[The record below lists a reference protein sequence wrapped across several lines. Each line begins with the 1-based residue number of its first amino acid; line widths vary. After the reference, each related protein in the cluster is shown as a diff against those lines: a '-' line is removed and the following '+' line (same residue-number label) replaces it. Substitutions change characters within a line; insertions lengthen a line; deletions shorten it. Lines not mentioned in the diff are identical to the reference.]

1 MTAIPLT
8 LMLTTRPAPDAE
20 SEHEISVGDTN
31 TEGAETVV
39 PVKITEQVTSEKKL
53 EIDVRNEMTTGNND
67 ARANA
72 GDMSTENAEG
82 AEEGGGAL
90 DAVVEGAADVKGA
103 WEEVGELG
111 GS

>member
-1 MTAIPLT
+1 
-8 LMLTTRPAPDAE
+8 MLTTRPAPDAE
-20 SEHEISVGDTN
+20 SEHVISVGDTN

-39 PVKITEQVTSEKKL
+39 PLKITEQVTLGKKL
-53 EIDVRNEMTTGNND
+53 EIDARNETTTGND

-90 DAVVEGAADVKGA
+90 DAVVEGAADVNGA

>member
-1 MTAIPLT
+1 
-8 LMLTTRPAPDAE
+8 MLTTRTAPDAE

-39 PVKITEQVTSEKKL
+39 PVKITEQVTLEKKL
-53 EIDVRNEMTTGNND
+53 EIDVRNETTTGND

-103 WEEVGELG
+103 WEEVESLADHK
-111 GS
+111 

>member
-1 MTAIPLT
+1 MAAIPLT
-8 LMLTTRPAPDAE
+8 LMFTTRPAADAE
-20 SEHEISVGDTN
+20 SEQVISVGDTN

-39 PVKITEQVTSEKKL
+39 PLNITEQVTLEKKL
-53 EIDVRNEMTTGNND
+53 EIDVRNETTTGND

-90 DAVVEGAADVKGA
+90 DAVVEGAADVNGA
-103 WEEVGELG
+103 
-111 GS
+111 